1 MDTLL
6 FVSKISKKL
15 HIEHISYNILKTLP
29 MLKLKKRIGGGI

>member
-15 HIEHISYNILKTLP
+15 HIEHISYNIQKNLP
-29 MLKLKKRIGGGI
+29 MLKLKKRIGG

>member
-15 HIEHISYNILKTLP
+15 HIEHISYNIQKNLP
-29 MLKLKKRIGGGI
+29 MLKLKKRIGGG